1 MFWGLMFGRCHPQ
14 LVLRSRIIALQFRS
28 RRDAPSQTKDPGAG
42 GWGAASPRILA
53 WRAVLVWGLSPR
65 SPGRVLQSA
74 TLQDSPYHCAPQYI
88 ASSPQYIASS
98 PQYTASSLPQYIAS
112 SHGEYIASSLPQYI
126 ASSHFARRVI
136 ALCTEFCHSI
146 LPRHRTELS
155 QYIASSHFAK
165 SRFAPSSATAHGTE
179 LYLSIYLFIYELSTT
194 LLVNLWATFRCG
206 SLPRPRTSEGRERDR
221 KVSVH

>member
-1 MFWGLMFGRCHPQ
+1 MFGRCHPQ

-53 WRAVLVWGLSPR
+53 WRTVLVWGLSPR

-74 TLQDSPYHCAPQYI
+74 TLQDSPYHCAPQYMP
-88 ASSPQYIASS
+88 SSPQYIASS
-98 PQYTASSLPQYIAS
+98 PQYTASSLPAYIAS
-112 SHGEYIASSLPQYI
+112 SP
-126 ASSHFARRVI
+126 FARSSAI

-179 LYLSIYLFIYELSTT
+179 LYLSIYLSIYELSTT
-194 LLVNLWATFRCG
+194 LLVNL
-206 SLPRPRTSEGRERDR
+206 
-221 KVSVH
+221 